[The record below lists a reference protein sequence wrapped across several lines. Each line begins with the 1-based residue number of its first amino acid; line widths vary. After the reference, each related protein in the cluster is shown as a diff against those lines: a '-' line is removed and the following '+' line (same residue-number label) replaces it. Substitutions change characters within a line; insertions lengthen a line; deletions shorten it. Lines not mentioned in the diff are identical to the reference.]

1 LLAAAVGGGPGSL
14 WSYDSDDAHGDVD
27 ETGYFS
33 DGGDR
38 GMQEGDFV
46 LVRKTDTGAT
56 TLHSV
61 IDVEAVDPYRPAE
74 SGPRAATISSAVLS

>member
-1 LLAAAVGGGPGSL
+1 
-14 WSYDSDDAHGDVD
+14 
-27 ETGYFS
+27 
-33 DGGDR
+33 
-38 GMQEGDFV
+38 MQEGDFV